1 MDRLKRK
8 FGFVILAGILMFA
21 TTFGLGVSSLANFF
35 ASENY
40 IVAETENENVSDN
53 SLEDEI
59 GAMAVADVTYNQQY
73 VTTAPT
79 NLAGQ
84 TVSIA
89 NSLFVYNNTTMLG
102 SLANSDVE
110 ITNSIFVYTGS
121 GSASL
126 FSGTPTDLYLNNVI
140 FYASSSGSLNVSNIT
155 TDMKS
160 GGFVYGSS
168 EPVTHVWEDDAN
180 DWTKIDVSLTTLL
193 GEVRFLAQNTYTH
206 KEADKETDYNIWSG
220 SWNFSN
226 EGWAYAASELVGG
239 SWTSRPTGVYPYPAS
254 YINEKI
260 SGTEAVKVYLYSG
273 ISDEADN
280 SKIVMTLPG
289 SRTIGLESQYI
300 LARPG
305 YEQIGWYVYP
315 ELIDDPSATEPTDGT
330 FAAKVTIPEGSEGI
344 SIFAAW
350 KTIEYTITFN
360 STDDGRGEIHGG
372 SEENDSHKIT
382 YTIDTTDSI
391 SLLTETS
398 SRTYITRGGY
408 RLEGWRVA
416 SVSVSDNGQGSSGG
430 WEQGEIYTDATIP
443 EIAYGNVILTPN
455 WVPYTYTLRYNGN
468 GGQTSSSA
476 SSYTQTGFTYRDDGE
491 ATQTM
496 TGNQFTRPGYT
507 FAGWA
512 KSEGGEAVY
521 ANGAHPNRSPYTDF
535 VPTSNNQTF
544 DVYAVWTGNPYNITY
559 NTDKGDL
566 PDDAATQYRT
576 GSSTE
581 QVVFPDND
589 DFGDSAF
596 GWTFDHWT
604 ISQVAIDEDLD
615 GEIDSNEIYTSGTH
629 GGWTVG
635 NTYTGTSTSNYGHIE
650 LQAHWTPRNVT
661 IIYNLN
667 GENAD
672 FTDVAGGTES
682 GTTVRI
688 TRKYNAQLSTMPTA
702 TRTGYTFEG
711 WSTSDTAS
719 NLVGKETIV
728 SSLNVVD
735 SNGEL
740 IVNLYGDWTP
750 IPYEVKV
757 DGNGGETSTGQPSF
771 TQAAT
776 YDEPLAIN
784 NVTWVREGHSFGGY
798 KLTASGNAST
808 VTEVDSVD
816 DITSSGIYLVDGV
829 YYVYNL
835 RTTKG
840 TTPIYVH

>member
-1 MDRLKRK
+1 
-8 FGFVILAGILMFA
+8 
-21 TTFGLGVSSLANFF
+21 
-35 ASENY
+35 
-40 IVAETENENVSDN
+40 
-53 SLEDEI
+53 
-59 GAMAVADVTYNQQY
+59 
-73 VTTAPT
+73 
-79 NLAGQ
+79 
-84 TVSIA
+84 
-89 NSLFVYNNTTMLG
+89 
-102 SLANSDVE
+102 
-110 ITNSIFVYTGS
+110 
-121 GSASL
+121 
-126 FSGTPTDLYLNNVI
+126 
-140 FYASSSGSLNVSNIT
+140 
-155 TDMKS
+155 MK
-160 GGFVYGSS
+160 
-168 EPVTHVWEDDAN
+168 
-180 DWTKIDVSLTTLL
+180 
-193 GEVRFLAQNTYTH
+193 
-206 KEADKETDYNIWSG
+206 
-220 SWNFSN
+220 
-226 EGWAYAASELVGG
+226 
-239 SWTSRPTGVYPYPAS
+239 
-254 YINEKI
+254 KI

-491 ATQTM
+491 ATLTM

-512 KSEGGEAVY
+512 VGTSGNGPAVY

-535 VPTSNNQTF
+535 VPTSKNQTF
-544 DVYAVWTGNPYNITY
+544 DVYAVWTGNQYDIVY
-559 NTDKGDL
+559 
-566 PDDAATQYRT
+566 DANMNGVNNPATAQYTT
-576 GSSTE
+576 GSTTQVTFPTVSTT
-581 QVVFPDND
+581 
-589 DFGDSAF
+589 GY
-596 GWTFDHWT
+596 TFDGWYVT
-604 ISQVAIDEDLD
+604 QITTDA
-615 GEIDSNEIYTSGTH
+615 DSTLTSGSY

-635 NTYTGTSTSNYGHIE
+635 QRYTGTSSSNYGDIE

-661 IIYNLN
+661 IIYDLN

-688 TRKYNAQLSTMPTA
+688 TRKYNEQLSTMPTA
-702 TRTGYTFEG
+702 ERTGYTFEG

-757 DGNGGETSTGQPSF
+757 DGNGGKTSTGQPSF
-771 TQAAT
+771 NQTAT
-776 YDEPLAIN
+776 YDTPLAIN

-816 DITSSGIYLVDGV
+816 DITSSGIYLVMV
-829 YYVYNL
+829 N
-835 RTTKG
+835 
-840 TTPIYVH
+840 